1 MSLLVVGLLPHLILV
16 RQLLLALFR
25 ILEAASGKI
34 LIDGVD
40 ISTIGL
46 HDRGS
51 NLAVC
56 GSEHNTDP
64 WLSEQCDR

>member
-1 MSLLVVGLLPHLILV
+1 MPSLSCVLLTIGV
-16 RQLLLALFR
+16 QLLLALFR

-46 HDRGS
+46 HDCMS
-51 NLAVC
+51 
-56 GSEHNTDP
+56 
-64 WLSEQCDR
+64 

>member
-1 MSLLVVGLLPHLILV
+1 MQSVGYLRLLIE

-25 ILEAASGKI
+25 ILEATSGKI

-46 HDRGS
+46 HDCTS
-51 NLAVC
+51 IY
-56 GSEHNTDP
+56 
-64 WLSEQCDR
+64 